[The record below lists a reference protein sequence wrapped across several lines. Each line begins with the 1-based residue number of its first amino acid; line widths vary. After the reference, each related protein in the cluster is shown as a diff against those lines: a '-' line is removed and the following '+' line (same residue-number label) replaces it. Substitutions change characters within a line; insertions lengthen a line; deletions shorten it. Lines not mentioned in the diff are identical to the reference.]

1 MHKIVLPLSVAAL
14 VGFCCA
20 ARAETD
26 PHATPIVIPDSAAA
40 AAADCKPG
48 VKSCEL
54 VCKKLPPPL
63 GSRIG
68 GHTECRTRQ
77 WWEDRMREDQARIQ
91 KIQHDSFGYGMG
103 SVP

>member
-1 MHKIVLPLSVAAL
+1 MRKLMWPFAAAVFCCTCCVAYAEDPLSKQ
-14 VGFCCA
+14 
-20 ARAETD
+20 
-26 PHATPIVIPDSAAA
+26 IVIPDAAAA

-48 VKSCEL
+48 EKSCEL
-54 VCKKLPPPL
+54 VCKHLPPPL
-63 GSRIG
+63 GTRIG

-103 SVP
+103 VVP